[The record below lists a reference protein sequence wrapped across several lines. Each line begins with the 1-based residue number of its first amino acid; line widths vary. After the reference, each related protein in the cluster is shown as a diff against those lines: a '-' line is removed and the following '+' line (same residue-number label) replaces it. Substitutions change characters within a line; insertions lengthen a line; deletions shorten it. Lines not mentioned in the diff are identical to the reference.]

1 MRQVK
6 KREDDDGVQQEKV
19 ETTSVAATSIMQIR
33 ERGEREKVMIIAITK
48 LRNDLLT
55 LIVTLLS

>member
-6 KREDDDGVQQEKV
+6 KRKREDDDGVQQEKV

-33 ERGEREKVMIIAITK
+33 ERGERESDD
-48 LRNDLLT
+48 NCYY
-55 LIVTLLS
+55 